1 MGWIPGLTF
10 PQPQPSGLTV
20 NTYDL
25 KAFTQVDDIQVKYR
39 DTSGVNS
46 GVKQFPLSKLQFDLT
61 QGFDEQIIAGSVRFK
76 LGSDVLIDRNG
87 TLYRNIAPTT
97 GSGTSSGIVQYGTG
111 KIEISSW
118 TPGATNTLTLQSL
131 TTTTDQPPIN
141 HVSFRVPIVPVRS
154 SSLTV
159 VASPLTGGQITLTA
173 DSAGEMSASNA
184 MGKINYE
191 TGFVDIYYFTK
202 TLITS
207 GNRPDI
213 EAEDWYN
220 VDQEYT
226 ESGST
231 YINVPVWIAP
241 ETVKYSCVV
250 YSYLPLDADILG
262 LDPVRLPS
270 DGRVPFIRK
279 GDVVVVHDTKT
290 DEFTSPA
297 PNAVFDTGRTRLSYA
312 KIYDSAGTALDYAM
326 YSADLDAGEVT
337 LAEGYELGTL
347 VLPLYVEHRIEDVA
361 VAVDVQINGIV
372 QLNRPI
378 THNYVAGDA
387 LVSSALIIGDMQARP
402 YGIFSQ
408 VTWTVEWSDS
418 IIGSPT
424 TAQYND
430 VQFPITTSN
439 RGAIQERWALIFTSP
454 TAFRI
459 VGEHVGQIGE
469 GSVNAACAPVNPV
482 TSTAYFNVPAEGWG
496 AGWAAGNVLRFNTDA
511 ANFPVWCAR
520 TVLQGHSDVESDR
533 FQIQTRC
540 DVDQP

>member
-1 MGWIPGLTF
+1 MSFALPKTATLNANTF
-10 PQPQPSGLTV
+10 QLRAYAETSG
-20 NTYDL
+20 
-25 KAFTQVDDIQVKYR
+25 IQVKYR
-39 DTSGVNS
+39 DSSGVSS
-46 GVKQFPLSKLQFDLT
+46 GVKQITLDKLAFDLT
-61 QGFDEQIIAGSVRFK
+61 QGYDEQILAGSVRFK
-76 LGSDVLIDRNG
+76 LGNDVLVDRNG
-87 TLYRNIAPTT
+87 TLYRNVNPAT
-97 GSGTSSGIVQYGTG
+97 GSGVSSGTVQYGTG
-111 KIEISSW
+111 LVEVTGW
-118 TPGATNTLTLQSL
+118 TPGVSGALSLQSL
-131 TTTTDQPPIN
+131 VTTTDQPPVN
-141 HVSFRVPIVPVRS
+141 QVSFRVPIVPVRP

-159 VASPLTGGQITLTA
+159 VASRVAGGQITLTA
-173 DSAGEMSASNA
+173 DSAGVMSAANA
-184 MGKINYE
+184 TGKINYE
-191 TGFVDIYYFTK
+191 TGFVDIFYYTK

-207 GNRPDI
+207 GNRPAI

-220 VDQEYT
+220 VDLEYT

-231 YINVPVWIAP
+231 YINVPEWIAP
-241 ETVKYSCVV
+241 ETIRYSCVV

-290 DEFTSPA
+290 GEFVDPA
-297 PNAVFDTGRTRLSYA
+297 PNAVFDAGRTRLSYA
-312 KIYDSAGTALDYAM
+312 KIYDSEGTALDYAM

-337 LAEGYELGTL
+337 LASGYELGTL
-347 VLPLYVEHRIEDVA
+347 VLPLSVEHRIEDVA

-408 VTWTVEWSDS
+408 QLWTVEWSDS
-418 IIGSPT
+418 IIGNPT
-424 TAQYND
+424 TAQYNNA
-430 VQFPITTSN
+430 QFPITTSN
-439 RGAIQERWALIFTSP
+439 RGAIQERWALIFTSS

-482 TSTAYFNVPAEGWG
+482 TSTAYFNIPAEGWG
-496 AGWAAGNVLRFNTDA
+496 SGWAAGNVLRFNTDA
-511 ANFPVWCAR
+511 ANFPIWCAR

-533 FQIQTRC
+533 FQIQIRC